1 MHIVTPL
8 FVELYQIIQLGHH
21 MDCII
26 QHRGIRDI
34 QKQYQRF
41 HFHRSQISS
50 LLGQTMSQKRI
61 YQRQWVDQLKHLRQ
75 EHQKGNIAVSKA
87 NMDQTMHCNVTLVF
101 FFSNLGHLGSVEK
114 SAIKLFKIGI
124 SRISE
129 TNTECPS
136 WYVRPPTRPPFIQ
149 LKKVSTYWF
158 EHKERSEFEG
168 GNMKIYFPYQRT
180 RVFASL
186 DK

>member
-1 MHIVTPL
+1 M
-8 FVELYQIIQLGHH
+8 FVKLYQIIQLGHH

-34 QKQYQRF
+34 QKRYQRF
-41 HFHRSQISS
+41 HFHRSQIFS
-50 LLGQTMSQKRI
+50 LLGQTMQCHKKGFLKGSGSVKTLAIKTPKRS
-61 YQRQWVDQLKHLRQ
+61 
-75 EHQKGNIAVSKA
+75 NICNIWSLFGPNNVSL
-87 NMDQTMHCNVTLVF
+87 DF
-101 FFSNLGHLGSVEK
+101 FLSSNLGHLGSVEK

-149 LKKVSTYWF
+149 LIKSSHLLIWT
-158 EHKERSEFEG
+158 
-168 GNMKIYFPYQRT
+168 
-180 RVFASL
+180 
-186 DK
+186 

>member
-50 LLGQTMSQKRI
+50 LLGQTMSQKKTT
-61 YQRQWVDQLKHLRQ
+61 QKELVDQLKHSRLK
-75 EHQKGNIAVSKA
+75 HQKSNI
-87 NMDQTMHCNVTLVF
+87 CN
-101 FFSNLGHLGSVEK
+101 
-114 SAIKLFKIGI
+114 I
-124 SRISE
+124 
-129 TNTECPS
+129 
-136 WYVRPPTRPPFIQ
+136 
-149 LKKVSTYWF
+149 
-158 EHKERSEFEG
+158 
-168 GNMKIYFPYQRT
+168 
-180 RVFASL
+180 
-186 DK
+186 